1 MRYNTISND
10 VLMRRR
16 VTASD
21 ILLDDVFDDKEIEL
35 IEQFSSGELSDAKV
49 AHDKFELEKDIRE
62 SKVRFVKRD
71 YENRWVFE
79 KFNRLIGNINEEF
92 YGFDLYGYDSFQYT
106 VYDGMHQGHYD
117 WHSDLLYGLD
127 LGDTLHNSM
136 TRKLSLVMLLNEPD
150 VDFTG
155 GELQLNVGR
164 ESEAFS
170 VNLKKGSVAIFP
182 SFVLHRVKPVL
193 SGVRKSLVI
202 WVEGPKFR

>member
-1 MRYNTISND
+1 MRYNSIIND

-16 VTASD
+16 VTPSD
-21 ILLDDVFDDKEIEL
+21 VLLDGVFDDKEIEL
-35 IEQFSSGELSDAKV
+35 IEQYSSGELLDAKV
-49 AHDKFELEKDIRE
+49 AHDKLEIEKDIRE

-71 YENRWVFE
+71 PDNRWVFD
-79 KFNRLIGNINEEF
+79 KFNHLINNINEEY

-106 VYDGMHQGHYD
+106 VYDGMFQGHYD
-117 WHSDLLYGLD
+117 WHSDLLYGFE

-136 TRKLSLVMLLNEPD
+136 TRKLSLVMLLNEPE
-150 VDFTG
+150 VDFKG

-164 ESEAFS
+164 ESEAFN

-193 SGVRKSLVI
+193 YGIRKSLVI
-202 WVEGPKFR
+202 WVEGPKYR